1 MPREPNT
8 LLAAV
13 MRRAGFSNTNLAAHV
28 RRIAQE
34 QGADLKC
41 THVDVRR
48 WLDGVTPRQATA
60 GFIATALSRKVG
72 FRVGL
77 TDIGMG
83 SLGSAT
89 AVLDTALDYPP
100 DGPAAGQQ
108 LLDLT
113 RRDLADDARGLDAAI
128 VPDAWT
134 QPALAWL
141 LSRPEPLPARA
152 GARISVGE
160 SDVAAVRTTVQ
171 LFMRMDFQFGGG
183 HARAAL
189 AQYFAHD
196 VHPLL
201 EGKFSE
207 KVGRDLFSAAAEVA
221 QLLGWTAYDV
231 GSQGLAQ
238 RYLLQGLRL
247 AQAADD
253 RMMGSRLLSN
263 MSHQATYLGH
273 FGQAVQLAR
282 AAQEGSRGAAS
293 ATTMSMFL
301 AMEARAHAG
310 DGDGAACSQA
320 LREAERLFE
329 GRLTGD
335 DPEWISYFDAA
346 ELAGEGSHCFRD
358 LRSPRTAQQFIAR
371 AEELTDPAY
380 VRTLAF
386 IRLVHAASVCQQRE
400 PGHAVELATQ
410 AISLAGSLK
419 SSRYL
424 RYIRDLCTD
433 LDEYAGD
440 ADVRAFRELV
450 RGKYPS
456 LLIG

>member
-1 MPREPNT
+1 MAREPNT
-8 LLAAV
+8 LLADA
-13 MRRAGFSNTNLAAHV
+13 MSRAGFSNSGLAAHV

-34 QGADLKC
+34 HGSELKC

-48 WLDGVTPRQATA
+48 WLDGVVPRSATA
-60 GFIATALSRKVG
+60 GYIVTALSRKAG
-72 FRVGL
+72 FRVTPG
-77 TDIGMG
+77 DVGM
-83 SLGSAT
+83 
-89 AVLDTALDYPP
+89 AVLNNSTVLDSTLDPP
-100 DGPAAGQQ
+100 SDGAAASHQ
-108 LLDLT
+108 LLELT
-113 RRDLADDARGLDAAI
+113 RRDLADDARVQQADVAPA
-128 VPDAWT
+128 AWT
-134 QPALAWL
+134 QPTLTWL
-141 LSRPEPLPARA
+141 LARPQSLPVRD

-171 LFMRMDFQFGGG
+171 IFMRMDFQFGGG

-201 EGKFSE
+201 DGKFSD

-231 GSQGLAQ
+231 GSHGLAQ
-238 RYLLQGLRL
+238 RYLLQGLAL

-263 MSHQATYLGH
+263 LSHQANYLGH
-273 FGQAVQLAR
+273 FDQAVQLAR
-282 AAQEGSRGAAS
+282 AAQEGARGAAS
-293 ATTMSMFL
+293 ATTMAMFL
-301 AMEARAHAG
+301 AMEARAHASNRS
-310 DGDGAACSQA
+310 GAECAQA
-320 LREAERLFE
+320 LREAERLYG
-329 GRLTGD
+329 GRNTGD

-346 ELAGEGSHCFRD
+346 ELAGEGAHCFRD
-358 LRSPRTAQQFIAR
+358 LRSPKTAQQFIAQ

-400 PGHAVELATQ
+400 PGHAVELAKQ
-410 AISLAGSLK
+410 AIELAGSLK
-419 SSRYL
+419 SRRYL

-440 ADVRAFRELV
+440 PDVQAFRDLV
-450 RGKYPS
+450 ASKYPS
-456 LLIG
+456 FGRS